1 MVYHSLH
8 LLMNSYLGIIVS
20 DNLAKQTMDFANLSN
35 FVALLGGQIKK
46 NQSISGDMA
55 DILSNLY
62 LAHSID
68 WYEDNFKISPQLRD
82 YCIKRL
88 LSENSILFNRVI
100 DNYPLGIRFLLKN
113 MKRKVNSFDYED
125 NRDLMNEV
133 LTNPKIMDSI
143 KENIYIDES
152 LLKLESLNTI
162 REEEYDKV
170 YQDIISVKEYN

>member
-1 MVYHSLH
+1 
-8 LLMNSYLGIIVS
+8 
-20 DNLAKQTMDFANLSN
+20 
-35 FVALLGGQIKK
+35 
-46 NQSISGDMA
+46 
-55 DILSNLY
+55 
-62 LAHSID
+62 
-68 WYEDNFKISPQLRD
+68 
-82 YCIKRL
+82 
-88 LSENSILFNRVI
+88 
-100 DNYPLGIRFLLKN
+100 
-113 MKRKVNSFDYED
+113 MKRKVISFDYED